1 MIGVG
6 FFVGCWDFFG
16 NIEHYSNVLSNN
28 FNLDFLSD
36 KTLVVCRS
44 TRQFYEDI
52 FETSQL

>member
-1 MIGVG
+1 MDI
-6 FFVGCWDFFG
+6 FKFYFVILFG
-16 NIEHYSNVLSNN
+16 NIEHYSNVFSNN
-28 FNLDFLSD
+28 FNLEFLSD